1 MNPFFIIALLLIS
14 FSHGMFLKKD
24 NKQVDFEAHFEK
36 HFLKG
41 IGLTVKRDNSYSSML
56 SFYNPSHTENTEIA
70 KVVVVPQDEV
80 KRQLEKIRRRRIR
93 GADSIADAMNAMKI
107 DKGSVSIV

>member
-1 MNPFFIIALLLIS
+1 MKSFIICLLLIH
-14 FSHGMFLKKD
+14 FSYEMFLKKD
-24 NKQVDFEAHFEK
+24 NKREDFESHIEK
-36 HFLKG
+36 HYFEG
-41 IGLTVKRDNSYSSML
+41 VGLTVKRDNSYSSML

>member
-1 MNPFFIIALLLIS
+1 MKSFIICLLLIH
-14 FSHGMFLKKD
+14 FSYEMFLKKD
-24 NKQVDFEAHFEK
+24 NKQEDFESHFEK
-36 HFLKG
+36 HYLEG
-41 IGLTVKRDNSYSSML
+41 VGLTVKRDNSYSSML
-56 SFYNPSHTENTEIA
+56 TFYNPSHTENTEIA

>member
-1 MNPFFIIALLLIS
+1 
-14 FSHGMFLKKD
+14 
-24 NKQVDFEAHFEK
+24 
-36 HFLKG
+36 
-41 IGLTVKRDNSYSSML
+41 ML